1 MYSKNSLTG
10 NLWKLKDFDERK
22 SLMLAQ
28 KHNISPILAQLL
40 EIRKIDSKNINDFLD
55 PKIDNYFLDPFKIID
70 MKKSVK
76 RTAEAIDKNEK
87 IGIIADY
94 DVDGST
100 SAAILFKFLK
110 NFNKNIFIEIPDRL
124 NDGYGP
130 NLKIMEKFKSLKI
143 SLLFTLDCGTTSF
156 DIIDNLKYKSIDT
169 IVIDHHISEVNLP
182 KVFSI
187 INPNR
192 IDNKVDFYKNLAAVG
207 VTFLFLLALRKY
219 LRDNNKFKS
228 NKFKEPN
235 LLNYLDLVA
244 LGTVC
249 DVVDLKNYNRII
261 VSNGIN
267 IIKKRI
273 NKGIAKLIDNSKLK
287 KTPNASDIGYI
298 IGPQLNAASRME
310 DSTLPSKL
318 LISDDIYEIDN
329 ISKRLFILNEKRK
342 LIEKNI
348 LANAFEQCNLQDNQN
363 IIIVKGENWHNGV
376 LGIIASKISDK
387 YNKPVIVISY
397 NKKFG
402 IGSARSINQLD
413 LGKIILNAK
422 NLGLLISG
430 GGHSMAAGFKVSLK
444 LIEQFEEYIY
454 NFFTRFNEEIFKKNI
469 YFDSILS
476 LDQINL
482 DLLSNLNK
490 LEPFGKGNSN
500 PKFII
505 KNVNIN
511 KLKIFKE
518 KHIFVSVKQ
527 NDLILNGILF
537 NNVDTIFGE
546 YILKNKSKKF
556 DIACTIQNNSFDN
569 KSKPQLVIF
578 DAYHVD

>member
-1 MYSKNSLTG
+1 MYSKKSLTG

-342 LIEKNI
+342 LIEKNTY
-348 LANAFEQCNLQDNQN
+348 C
-363 IIIVKGENWHNGV
+363 K
-376 LGIIASKISDK
+376 
-387 YNKPVIVISY
+387 
-397 NKKFG
+397 
-402 IGSARSINQLD
+402 
-413 LGKIILNAK
+413 
-422 NLGLLISG
+422 
-430 GGHSMAAGFKVSLK
+430 
-444 LIEQFEEYIY
+444 
-454 NFFTRFNEEIFKKNI
+454 
-469 YFDSILS
+469 
-476 LDQINL
+476 
-482 DLLSNLNK
+482 
-490 LEPFGKGNSN
+490 
-500 PKFII
+500 
-505 KNVNIN
+505 
-511 KLKIFKE
+511 
-518 KHIFVSVKQ
+518 
-527 NDLILNGILF
+527 
-537 NNVDTIFGE
+537 
-546 YILKNKSKKF
+546 
-556 DIACTIQNNSFDN
+556 
-569 KSKPQLVIF
+569 
-578 DAYHVD
+578 